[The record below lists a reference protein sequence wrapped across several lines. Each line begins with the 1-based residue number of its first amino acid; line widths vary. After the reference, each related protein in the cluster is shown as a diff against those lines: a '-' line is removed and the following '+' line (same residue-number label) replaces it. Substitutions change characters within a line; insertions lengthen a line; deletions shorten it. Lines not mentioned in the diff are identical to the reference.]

1 MAALPV
7 CDHYAGVE
15 TRMRKSLDLQQSMV
29 GPNGRPLFDVTLDL
43 EDGAPVGAEREQA
56 QLVGELAA
64 GSDNAFD
71 RVGVRVHPFRHP
83 RFEDDIDTVM
93 KLAGH
98 RLAYVMVPKLADLA
112 DTQLAIDA
120 VEHARKR
127 HGVPHPVPV
136 HGLIETH
143 RALQQVNDIA
153 ALQGLESL
161 SFGLMDFVS
170 EHRGAI
176 PASAMTA
183 QGQFHHP
190 LVRRAKLDI
199 AAACHAAGR
208 VPSHCVV
215 TEFKDHRALA
225 HAADLAAKEMGY
237 TRMWSILEDF
247 SPVVDEV
254 DEAVDI
260 LLAAQA
266 AEWGPIAHRQVLHDR
281 ASFRFHW
288 CVLERAWLTGQPL
301 PQAVVDAFFAEE
313 MA

>member
-1 MAALPV
+1 
-7 CDHYAGVE
+7 
-15 TRMRKSLDLQQSMV
+15 MRKSLALQQTMV
-29 GPNGRPLFDVTLDL
+29 GSNGQPVFDVTLDL
-43 EDGAPVGAEREQA
+43 EDGAPVGAEQA
-56 QLVGELAA
+56 HAELVGEMAA

-71 RVGVRVHPFRHP
+71 RVGVRVHAFSHP
-83 RFEDDIDTVM
+83 RFEEDIDTVL
-93 KLAGH
+93 KRAGH
-98 RLAYVMVPKLADLA
+98 RLAYVMVPKLAHLEEA
-112 DTQLAIDA
+112 RQAIGA
-120 VEHARKR
+120 IEQARLR
-127 HGVPHPVPV
+127 HGVARAIPV

-153 ALQGLESL
+153 SLPGLESL

-183 QGQFHHP
+183 HGQFQHP

-199 AAACHAAGR
+199 AAACHAAAR

-215 TEFKDHRALA
+215 TEFKDKRALA
-225 HAADLAAKEMGY
+225 HAAEQAAKEMGY
-237 TRMWSILEDF
+237 MRMWSIHPDQIRPIVEAF
-247 SPVVDEV
+247 APVVAEI

-266 AEWGPIAHRQVLHDR
+266 TDWGPISHRQVLHDR
-281 ASFRFHW
+281 ASFRYHW

-301 PQAVVDAFFAEE
+301 HQDAVDAFFSPDAI
-313 MA
+313 